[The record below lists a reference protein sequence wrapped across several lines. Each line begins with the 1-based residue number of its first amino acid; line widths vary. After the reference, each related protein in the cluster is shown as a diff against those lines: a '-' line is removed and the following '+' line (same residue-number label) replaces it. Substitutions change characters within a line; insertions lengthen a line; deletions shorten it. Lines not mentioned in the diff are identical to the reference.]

1 MEDPRSQSLGSRGA
15 QYTKLGGHSGYGSTG
30 GRHDGDLEKEGDDDP
45 DAYPAA
51 SPCCRS
57 NRECCCCFFG
67 CCCSFSTVLIIV
79 GLVYFVIARAKPI
92 HHTVQVRFYIF
103 FHTSLSH
110 VWTRYW
116 EGERGSIRMGVATA
130 SAEHARAHCAFL
142 SVAHSSLPAPPRP
155 HRGTLPTSRSRCSAR
170 RRYSSTGANPVRL
183 LVLCTLQ
190 PPNSSHT
197 ALRPS

>member
-1 MEDPRSQSLGSRGA
+1 MTDHNLVLPRNIIGFAHEPAMEDPRSQSLGSRGA
-15 QYTKLGGHSGYGSTG
+15 QYTKLSGHSGYGSTG

-155 HRGTLPTSRSRCSAR
+155 HRVPCQRHALGKSAKI
-170 RRYSSTGANPVRL
+170 GNF
-183 LVLCTLQ
+183 VL
-190 PPNSSHT
+190 
-197 ALRPS
+197 A

>member
-30 GRHDGDLEKEGDDDP
+30 GRHDGDLEKEDDDDP

-67 CCCSFSTVLIIV
+67 CCCSLSTVLIMV

-92 HHTVQVRFYIF
+92 HHTVQVRIHIF
-103 FHTSLSH
+103 SQRTLT
-110 VWTRYW
+110 WTRYAGR
-116 EGERGSIRMGVATA
+116 GEKERIQDGCSHCIR
-130 SAEHARAHCAFL
+130 RACPRTLCLLVRRSLFAPRSPQTPPGYPANVTL
-142 SVAHSSLPAPPRP
+142 SVLGPA
-155 HRGTLPTSRSRCSAR
+155 
-170 RRYSSTGANPVRL
+170 
-183 LVLCTLQ
+183 TLQ
-190 PPNSSHT
+190 LNWGEPGKVT
-197 ALRPS
+197 

>member
-1 MEDPRSQSLGSRGA
+1 
-15 QYTKLGGHSGYGSTG
+15 
-30 GRHDGDLEKEGDDDP
+30 
-45 DAYPAA
+45 
-51 SPCCRS
+51 
-57 NRECCCCFFG
+57 
-67 CCCSFSTVLIIV
+67 VLIIV

-92 HHTVQVRFYIF
+92 HHTVQVRIHIF

-110 VWTRYW
+110 VDTLL
-116 EGERGSIRMGVATA
+116 GGGQKRGSIRMGVATA

-170 RRYSSTGANPVRL
+170 RRYSSTGANPVWL